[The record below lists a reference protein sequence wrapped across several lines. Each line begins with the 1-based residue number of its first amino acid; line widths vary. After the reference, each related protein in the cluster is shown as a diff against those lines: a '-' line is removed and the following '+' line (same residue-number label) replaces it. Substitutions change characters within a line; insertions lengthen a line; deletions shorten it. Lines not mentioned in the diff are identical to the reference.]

1 MTTAPSAW
9 CGSSV
14 IPIKRSL
21 PSCRGK
27 LEPGEYPDEA
37 IRRELS
43 EEAGLTANTWRK
55 LGLFYPTPG
64 YTDEVLHLYFA
75 RDLSQGECHPD
86 DDEFIAPERVPLDEL
101 VDQAMSGA
109 LKDGKT
115 IALILMVRRLLDQE
129 NG

>member
-1 MTTAPSAW
+1 M
-9 CGSSV
+9 
-14 IPIKRSL
+14 
-21 PSCRGK
+21 
-27 LEPGEYPDEA
+27 
-37 IRRELS
+37 
-43 EEAGLTANTWRK
+43 
-55 LGLFYPTPG
+55 
-64 YTDEVLHLYFA
+64 LHLYFA